1 MEIILKSSCFRVAG
15 AALAFAFGATSA
27 FAAPAPHTLTPSA
40 AIQIPNLFTT
50 YLSFDEIG
58 IFIWSR

>member
-1 MEIILKSSCFRVAG
+1 LIS
-15 AALAFAFGATSA
+15 ALVKVNPAA
-27 FAAPAPHTLTPSA
+27 FAALAPHTLAPSA

-58 IFIWSR
+58 IFYLVPLMSAIALSG